1 MITDW
6 LPILLWPFLIS
17 LLLVSTHTFFGLHV
31 LARGIIF
38 VDLALA
44 QVSALGG
51 IIALIIW
58 GEEAEHYSFPLGLIF
73 TFVAALFLTF
83 LRRIDSKTTREVSI
97 GCLYVFSMAL
107 SVVILSKSPHG
118 GEELKALLN
127 GNILW
132 ITQQQIIRTSLISII
147 ALYFLYKFR
156 RKFYSLSFDP
166 SLKLPHPFLWE
177 FAFFILFALII
188 STAVQVV
195 GVLMVFAYL
204 ILPAFA
210 ASIIVKTFRNQFIL
224 GWLLGVITT
233 TAGGIVSLMYD
244 LPTGA
249 TIVTLLGLLPVIC
262 FMLSIPFF
270 KKHKISIFN

>member
-83 LRRIDSKTTREVSI
+83 LRTIENKTTREVSI
-97 GCLYVFSMAL
+97 GCLYVVSMAL
-107 SVVILSKSPHG
+107 GMVILSKSPHG

-132 ITQQQIIRTSLISII
+132 VTRPQIIRTSLISII
-147 ALYFLYKFR
+147 TLFLLFKFR
-156 RKFYSLSFDP
+156 TKFHNLSFES
-166 SLKLPHPFLWE
+166 SLKLTHPFLWE

-210 ASIIVKTFRNQFIL
+210 ASIIVRTFRNQFVL

-233 TAGGIVSLMYD
+233 MIGGVLSIVYD

-249 TIVTLLGLLPVIC
+249 TIVTLLGFLPVIC
-262 FMLSIPFF
+262 FIFSIPFF
-270 KKHKISIFN
+270 KKHKISILN

>member
-38 VDLALA
+38 IDLALA

-51 IIALIIW
+51 IVALMIW
-58 GEEAEHYSFPLGLIF
+58 GEEAEHYSFPLSVTF

-83 LRRIDSKTTREVSI
+83 LRRIDNKTTREVSI
-97 GCLYVFSMAL
+97 GCLYVVSMAFGML
-107 SVVILSKSPHG
+107 LLSKSPHG

-132 ITQQQIIRTSLISII
+132 VTRPQIIRTSVISII
-147 ALYFLYKFR
+147 TLFLLFKFR
-156 RKFYSLSFDP
+156 KKFYSLSFESSSKP
-166 SLKLPHPFLWE
+166 SHPFLWE
-177 FAFFILFALII
+177 LLFFILFALVI

-210 ASIIVKTFRNQFIL
+210 ASIIVKTFQKQFIL

-233 TAGGIVSLMYD
+233 MIGGILSIVYD

-249 TIVTLLGLLPVIC
+249 TIVTLLGLLPIIC
-262 FMLSIPFF
+262 SVKFLMDQ
-270 KKHKISIFN
+270 